1 MLTSVELAVLV
12 AFLSFLIFRQLTRL
26 RSRAGQVEQPSAA
39 GIPYRAERGHGVQPT
54 FRQPLGST
62 LKTVVII
69 VVGILFL
76 LGSVVLLAFLALLF
90 GPAAGFCIPSVTCGA
105 G

>member
-54 FRQPLGST
+54 FRQPLGSRT
-62 LKTVVII
+62 TSARSRWGAAHLRKLERF
-69 VVGILFL
+69 VGK
-76 LGSVVLLAFLALLF
+76 
-90 GPAAGFCIPSVTCGA
+90 PAADS
-105 G
+105 